1 MIEVNARLIFLLGFL
16 AVIALYV
23 WRDKK
28 LERHSILFIRRTKKG
43 IKSIDRIAKRFPRFW
58 NFYGWAG
65 VLTGIVSVFA
75 ALYMLLYTFYDMA
88 VRQSAQNGP
97 SLILPGTVSETTFQ
111 AGVSFVPAEYWV
123 ISIIVMMTVHELS
136 HGIVARAEDI
146 ELRSVGWV
154 IVGIL
159 PLGAFVEPEGEKM
172 MPDDEDE
179 YGKEDGD
186 EEESQATWD
195 VGNWKSRLKV
205 LCAGS
210 FANYITAVLFFVLA
224 TGLTAGL
231 TSPTLFYNAQ
241 EGYPA
246 QEAGM
251 DNGTITAVNGE
262 KIESF
267 DQLRTI
273 TEEIEAGEEVSMW
286 TSEGNFTLTAV
297 EREGHENGYI
307 GIRMGQ
313 QNTINEEYSDYQGGL
328 SWFISMLTTVA
339 FLNFLIGL
347 FNMAPIKPLDGG
359 LVLETFTTEFIG
371 EDGVENVNRFS
382 LAMWALLLLS
392 LLLGLS
398 ASYL

>member
-16 AVIALYV
+16 AAVALYV

-58 NFYGWAG
+58 NYYGWAG
-65 VLTGIVSVFA
+65 VFTGLISVFA
-75 ALYMLLYTFYDMA
+75 ALAMLLYTFYDMIA
-88 VRQSAQNGP
+88 RQSAQNGP

-123 ISIIVMMTVHELS
+123 ISIIIMMTVHELS

-172 MPDDEDE
+172 LPGDEDGE
-179 YGKEDGD
+179 QED
-186 EEESQATWD
+186 ESQATWD

-210 FANYITAVLFFVLA
+210 FANYITAALFILMA
-224 TGLTAGL
+224 TGLTAAL

-246 QEAGM
+246 QETGM
-251 DNGTITAVNGE
+251 DNGTIIAVNGE
-262 KIESF
+262 RVESF
-267 DQLRTI
+267 DQLRNI
-273 TEEIEAGEEVSMW
+273 TERVQVGDEVTLW
-286 TSEGNFTLTAV
+286 TSEGNFTVTATD
-297 EREGHENGYI
+297 REGDEGGYI
-307 GIRMGQ
+307 GILMGQ
-313 QNTINEEYSDYQGGL
+313 QNTVKDQYSDYQDGL
-328 SWFISMLTTVA
+328 SWFISLLTTVA

-359 LVLETFTTEFIG
+359 LVFETFTSEFVG
-371 EDGVENVNRFS
+371 EDGIVNVNRFS

-392 LLLGLS
+392 LLLGVS
-398 ASYL
+398 ASFL

>member
-1 MIEVNARLIFLLGFL
+1 MIEINARLIFLLAFL
-16 AVIALYV
+16 AAVALYV

-43 IKSIDRIAKRFPRFW
+43 IKSIDRIAKKFPRFW

-65 VLTGIVSVFA
+65 VFTGIISVFA
-75 ALYMLLYTFYDMA
+75 ALAMLLYTFYDMA

-111 AGVSFVPAEYWV
+111 AGASFVPAEYWV

-146 ELRSVGWV
+146 ELKSVGWV

-172 MPDDEDE
+172 LPEGEGDEDN
-179 YGKEDGD
+179 
-186 EEESQATWD
+186 EEASKATWD

-210 FANYITAVLFFVLA
+210 FANYITAALFIALA

-251 DNGTITAVNGE
+251 DNGTIIAVNGE
-262 KIESF
+262 RVESF
-267 DQLRTI
+267 DQLRQI
-273 TEEIEAGEEVSMW
+273 TQEIQVGDEVQLW
-286 TSEGNFTLTAV
+286 TSEGNFTVTATD
-297 EREGHENGYI
+297 REGDEGGYI

-313 QNTINEEYSDYQGGL
+313 QNTIKDEYSEHQGGL
-328 SWFISMLTTVA
+328 TWFISLLSTVA
-339 FLNFLIGL
+339 LLNFLIGL

-371 EDGVENVNRFS
+371 ENGVDNVNRFS

-398 ASYL
+398 ASFL

>member
-1 MIEVNARLIFLLGFL
+1 MIEVNARLIFLLAFL
-16 AVIALYV
+16 ASVALYV
-23 WRDKK
+23 WRDKE
-28 LERHSILFIRRTKKG
+28 LERHSILFIRRTKRG

-65 VLTGIVSVFA
+65 VFTGLISVVG
-75 ALYMLLYTFYDMA
+75 ALAMLLYTFYDMA
-88 VRQSAQNGP
+88 ARQSAQNGP

-111 AGVSFVPAEYWV
+111 AGASFVPAEYWV

-172 MPDDEDE
+172 MPDDED
-179 YGKEDGD
+179 YGKEDED

-210 FANYITAVLFFVLA
+210 FANYITAALFFLMA
-224 TGLTAGL
+224 TGLTAAL

-251 DNGTITAVNGE
+251 DNGTIIAVNGE

-273 TEEIEAGEEVSMW
+273 TGEIEVGDQVDMW
-286 TSEGNFTLTAV
+286 TSEGNFTVTATD
-297 EREGHENGYI
+297 REGDEGGYI

-313 QNTINEEYSDYQGGL
+313 QNTIKEEYADYQGGL
-328 SWFISMLTTVA
+328 SWFISLLTTVA

-359 LVLETFTTEFIG
+359 LVLETFTSEFVG
-371 EDGVENVNRFS
+371 EDGIKNVNRFS
-382 LAMWALLLLS
+382 LFMWGLLLLS

-398 ASYL
+398 ASFL

>member
-16 AVIALYV
+16 AAVALYV

-43 IKSIDRIAKRFPRFW
+43 IKSINRAAKRLPRFW
-58 NFYGWAG
+58 NYYGWAG
-65 VLTGIVSVFA
+65 VFTGILSIFA
-75 ALYMLLYTFYDMA
+75 ALAMLLYTFYDMIA
-88 VRQSAQNGP
+88 SQSAQNGP
-97 SLILPGTVSETTFQ
+97 SLILPGTVSETTIQ
-111 AGVSFVPAEYWV
+111 AGASFVPAEYWV
-123 ISIIVMMTVHELS
+123 ISIIIMMTVHELS

-146 ELRSVGWV
+146 ELNSVGWV

-172 MPDDEDE
+172 LPD
-179 YGKEDGD
+179 G
-186 EEESQATWD
+186 EEESEEESKATWD

-210 FANYITAVLFFVLA
+210 FANYITAALFVVLV

-251 DNGTITAVNGE
+251 NNGTIIAVNDE
-262 KIESF
+262 KINSF
-267 DQLRTI
+267 DQLRSI
-273 TEEIEAGEEVSMW
+273 TEQVEVGDEVELW
-286 TSEGNFTLTAV
+286 TSEGNFTVTATD
-297 EREGHENGYI
+297 REEDEGGYI

-313 QNTINEEYSDYQGGL
+313 QNTVKDEYSEYQGGL
-328 SWFISMLTTVA
+328 SWFISLLSTVA
-339 FLNFLIGL
+339 LLNFLIGL

-359 LVLETFTTEFIG
+359 LVLETFTSEFVG
-371 EDGVENVNRFS
+371 EDRIANVNRFS

-398 ASYL
+398 TSFL

>member
-16 AVIALYV
+16 AAVALYV

-58 NFYGWAG
+58 NYYGWAG
-65 VLTGIVSVFA
+65 VFTGLISVFA
-75 ALYMLLYTFYDMA
+75 ALAMLLYTFYDMIA
-88 VRQSAQNGP
+88 RQSAQNGP

-123 ISIIVMMTVHELS
+123 ISIIIMMTVHELS

-172 MPDDEDE
+172 LPGDEDGE
-179 YGKEDGD
+179 QED
-186 EEESQATWD
+186 ESQATWD

-210 FANYITAVLFFVLA
+210 FANYITAALFILMA
-224 TGLTAGL
+224 TGLTAAL

-251 DNGTITAVNGE
+251 DNGTIIAVNGE
-262 KIESF
+262 RVESF
-267 DQLRTI
+267 DQLRNI
-273 TEEIEAGEEVSMW
+273 TERVQVGDEVTLW
-286 TSEGNFTLTAV
+286 TSEGNFTVTATD
-297 EREGHENGYI
+297 REGDEGGYI
-307 GIRMGQ
+307 GILMGQ
-313 QNTINEEYSDYQGGL
+313 QNTVKDQYSDYQDGL
-328 SWFISMLTTVA
+328 SWFISLLTTVA

-359 LVLETFTTEFIG
+359 LVFETFTSEFVG
-371 EDGVENVNRFS
+371 EDGIVNVNRFS

-392 LLLGLS
+392 LLLGVS
-398 ASYL
+398 ASFL

>member
-1 MIEVNARLIFLLGFL
+1 VFTGLI
-16 AVIALYV
+16 
-23 WRDKK
+23 
-28 LERHSILFIRRTKKG
+28 
-43 IKSIDRIAKRFPRFW
+43 
-58 NFYGWAG
+58 
-65 VLTGIVSVFA
+65 SVFA
-75 ALYMLLYTFYDMA
+75 ALAMLLYTFYDMIA
-88 VRQSAQNGP
+88 RQSAQNGP

-123 ISIIVMMTVHELS
+123 ISIIIMMTVHELS

-172 MPDDEDE
+172 LPGDEDGE
-179 YGKEDGD
+179 QED
-186 EEESQATWD
+186 ESQATWD

-210 FANYITAVLFFVLA
+210 FANYITAALFILMA
-224 TGLTAGL
+224 TGLTAAL

-251 DNGTITAVNGE
+251 DNGTIIAVNGE
-262 KIESF
+262 RVESF
-267 DQLRTI
+267 DQLRNI
-273 TEEIEAGEEVSMW
+273 TERVQVGDEVTLW
-286 TSEGNFTLTAV
+286 TSEGNFTVTATD
-297 EREGHENGYI
+297 REGDEGGYI
-307 GIRMGQ
+307 GILMGQ
-313 QNTINEEYSDYQGGL
+313 QNTVKDQYSDYQDGL
-328 SWFISMLTTVA
+328 SWFISLLTTVA

-359 LVLETFTTEFIG
+359 LVFETFTSEFVG
-371 EDGVENVNRFS
+371 EDGIVNVNRFS

-392 LLLGLS
+392 LLLGVS
-398 ASYL
+398 ASFL

>member
-16 AVIALYV
+16 AAVALYV
-23 WRDKK
+23 WKDKK

-58 NFYGWAG
+58 NYYGWAG
-65 VLTGIVSVFA
+65 VFTGLISVFA
-75 ALYMLLYTFYDMA
+75 ALAMLLYTFYDMIA
-88 VRQSAQNGP
+88 RQSAQNGP

-123 ISIIVMMTVHELS
+123 ISIIIMMTVHELS

-172 MPDDEDE
+172 LPGDEDGE
-179 YGKEDGD
+179 QED
-186 EEESQATWD
+186 ESQATWD

-210 FANYITAVLFFVLA
+210 FANYITAALFILMA
-224 TGLTAGL
+224 TGLTAAL

-251 DNGTITAVNGE
+251 DNGTIIAVNGE
-262 KIESF
+262 RVESF
-267 DQLRTI
+267 DQLRNI
-273 TEEIEAGEEVSMW
+273 TERVQVGDEVTLW
-286 TSEGNFTLTAV
+286 TSEGNFTVTATD
-297 EREGHENGYI
+297 REGDEGGYI
-307 GIRMGQ
+307 GILMGQ
-313 QNTINEEYSDYQGGL
+313 QNTVKDQYSDYQDGL
-328 SWFISMLTTVA
+328 SWFISLLTTVA

-359 LVLETFTTEFIG
+359 LVFETFTSEFVG
-371 EDGVENVNRFS
+371 EDGIVNVNRFS

-392 LLLGLS
+392 LLLGVS
-398 ASYL
+398 ASFL